1 MTTDM
6 PIQSAAM
13 CQVFQV
19 RWAGVV
25 GARSLFHSGEPE
37 RSTFIGS
44 DGGTC
49 APLEELPVLRAADVL
64 AVLDD
69 RLAPAEDRLNDA
81 LDAHAL
87 VQVVVAVLRVGLG
100 AADLFL
106 VRVEDHDVGVAADGD
121 CALLREH
128 AEHLGAGSRGDVDP
142 LVQAEPA
149 LDDGAVVDHGK
160 TVLNTRP
167 PIWN

>member
-6 PIQSAAM
+6 PIHRAAM

-37 RSTFIGS
+37 RSTTLAGS
-44 DGGTC
+44 DGGTR
-49 APLEELPVLRAADVL
+49 ASLEELPVLRAADVP

-142 LVQAEPA
+142 L
-149 LDDGAVVDHGK
+149 
-160 TVLNTRP
+160 
-167 PIWN
+167 